1 MAAHKVFA
9 SADSLRR
16 MFCAG
21 SSPFLRV
28 CKQAYCPL
36 EVKRTLFLRRCYST
50 GRSRIRKRHKVHRLS
65 TANQLFFTKILDKSI
80 PADIIY
86 EDDKCLAFRDVNPQ
100 AKVHFLV
107 IPRKH
112 IPMLDHAGTEDTE
125 LLGHLLLVS
134 KKVAAQE
141 KLQDGYRLVINNG
154 KDGCQS
160 VYHLH
165 VHVIGG
171 RQMGWPPG

>member
-1 MAAHKVFA
+1 MAAHRVFA

-50 GRSRIRKRHKVHRLS
+50 GDQELKKAQNAPAFDGKPTIFS
-65 TANQLFFTKILDKSI
+65 KILDKSI

-141 KLQDGYRLVINNG
+141 NLQDGYRLVINNG